1 MKRFF
6 TAFALLGALVAGM
19 VLGTNTDNR
28 VKAAAVSTVTGPQ
41 DVATINNTLNTII
54 NQLNAG
60 VGNISAQS
68 VAAAT
73 IANTSETTLQQ
84 YTLPAN
90 SLAVAGQGVLVTCW
104 GTTGA
109 TANNKTR
116 KLYFGTTSTIT
127 TAAEAANAQS
137 WYLALKVMRTGA
149 ATQTTLGTGM
159 AGTASV
165 TPLNSVVAGT
175 DALTA
180 DVLIKCTGTNGTSAA
195 NDIVANGMT
204 VEVLK

>member
-1 MKRFF
+1 MKRLI
-6 TAFALLGALVAGM
+6 AACALLGAVIFGLAVGAP
-19 VLGTNTDNR
+19 TNVN
-28 VKAAAVSTVTGPQ
+28 VKAAAISTITGPQ
-41 DVATINNTLNTII
+41 EPANLNATLNGII
-54 NQLNAG
+54 LQLNAG

-73 IANTSETTLQQ
+73 IANTTETTLQQ

-90 SLAVAGQGVLVTCW
+90 ALTVAGQGVLVTCW

-137 WYLALKVMRTGA
+137 WWLALKVMRTGA

-180 DVLIKCTGTNGTSAA
+180 DVLIKCTGTNGTAAA